1 MTITLGSLFD
11 GIGVFPLAASRHG
24 ITPVWAS
31 EIIPDAISITKR
43 HFPEM
48 VHLGDITKLDGGKIP
63 AVHVITLGSPCQN
76 LSQIGN
82 RTGLNGA
89 KSSLFYQAIRIIEEM
104 RDASGGLYPAIAVW
118 ENVIGAMLS
127 GNKRDYLAV
136 LKSFAGTEV
145 SMPDSGH
152 WADAGMVRGRRCDL
166 AWRVL
171 DAQYWSKP
179 KLARRERI
187 FVVAD
192 FTGQR
197 AAEILFNTRSMHTD
211 SRLCSASGLPTAEDH
226 RIAASEAGRQIP
238 VILPF
243 YGFKMR
249 GAAAN
254 RNRQQFIRSFGKR
267 TNVFPTIL
275 ASEQA
280 AFAYYYEDDP
290 LAGCIRYPTEAES
303 ERLMGLPQTGQSTA
317 QTARKSEAPA
327 AIWRSAILSRCPA
340 LSISWRE
347 SQKHCKN
354 KSHRE
359 TQFHNRNEFHGEM
372 YLCLFSQWR
381 QSQII
386 DLD

>member
-48 VHLGDITKLDGGKIP
+48 VHLGDITKLDGGEIP
-63 AVHVITLGSPCQN
+63 AVHVITFGSPCQN

-118 ENVIGAMLS
+118 ENVVGAMLS
-127 GNKRDYLAV
+127 SDKRDYLAV

-211 SRLCSASGLPTAEDH
+211 SRLCSASGLPAAEDH
-226 RIAASEAGRQIP
+226 RGASLEAGRQIP

-303 ERLMGLPQTGQSTA
+303 ERLMGLPPDWTKYGADGAEIRSSSRYMA
-317 QTARKSEAPA
+317 LGNSIYWDK
-327 AIWRSAILSRCPA
+327 AIMLMMGTKMA
-340 LSISWRE
+340 
-347 SQKHCKN
+347 
-354 KSHRE
+354 
-359 TQFHNRNEFHGEM
+359 
-372 YLCLFSQWR
+372 
-381 QSQII
+381 
-386 DLD
+386 

>member
-48 VHLGDITKLDGGKIP
+48 EHLGDITKLDGRKIP
-63 AVHVITLGSPCQN
+63 AVHVITFGSPCQN

-127 GNKRDYLAV
+127 SDKRDYLAV

-179 KLARRERI
+179 KLAHRERI

-211 SRLCSASGLPTAEDH
+211 SRLCSASGLSAAED
-226 RIAASEAGRQIP
+226 RRDASFEAGRQIP

-254 RNRQQFIRSFGKR
+254 GNKGEFLRSFGKR
-267 TNVFPTIL
+267 TDVFPTLL
-275 ASEQA
+275 ASDRT
-280 AFAYYYEDDP
+280 AFAYYDEDAPED
-290 LAGCIRYPTEAES
+290 GCIRYPTEAEC
-303 ERLMGLPQTGQSTA
+303 ERLMGLPPDWTRYGADGAEIRSSNRYFA
-317 QTARKSEAPA
+317 LGNSVALPCAEYIMAGIAEA
-327 AIWRSAILSRCPA
+327 L
-340 LSISWRE
+340 
-347 SQKHCKN
+347 QK
-354 KSHRE
+354 
-359 TQFHNRNEFHGEM
+359 
-372 YLCLFSQWR
+372 
-381 QSQII
+381 
-386 DLD
+386 

>member
-31 EIIPDAISITKR
+31 EIVPDAISITKR

-48 VHLGDITKLDGGKIP
+48 EHLGDITKLDGRKIS
-63 AVHVITLGSPCQN
+63 AVHVITFGSPCQN
-76 LSQIGN
+76 LSSIGP
-82 RTGLNGA
+82 RDGLSGA

-136 LKSFAGTEV
+136 LKSFAGAEV

-152 WADAGMVRGRRCDL
+152 WADAGVVRGRRCDL
-166 AWRVL
+166 AWRVM
-171 DAQYWSKP
+171 DAQYWARP
-179 KLARRERI
+179 RLARRERV

-197 AAEILFNTRSMHTD
+197 AAEILFNARPMYADTPT
-211 SRLCSASGLPTAEDH
+211 CGAGGLPAAEDH
-226 RIAASEAGRQIP
+226 RGASSEAGRQIP

-243 YGFKMR
+243 YGCRMR

-254 RNRQQFIRSFGKR
+254 QNRRQFVQSFGKR
-267 TNVFPTIL
+267 TDVFPTLL
-275 ASEQA
+275 ASDRN

-290 LAGCIRYPTEAES
+290 LSGCIRYPTEAES
-303 ERLMGLPQTGQSTA
+303 ERLMGLPPDWTKYGADGEEIRNSSRYA
-317 QTARKSEAPA
+317 ALGNSVALPCAEYIMEGIAEA
-327 AIWRSAILSRCPA
+327 L
-340 LSISWRE
+340 
-347 SQKHCKN
+347 QK
-354 KSHRE
+354 
-359 TQFHNRNEFHGEM
+359 
-372 YLCLFSQWR
+372 
-381 QSQII
+381 
-386 DLD
+386 

>member
-1 MTITLGSLFD
+1 
-11 GIGVFPLAASRHG
+11 
-24 ITPVWAS
+24 
-31 EIIPDAISITKR
+31 
-43 HFPEM
+43 
-48 VHLGDITKLDGGKIP
+48 
-63 AVHVITLGSPCQN
+63 
-76 LSQIGN
+76 
-82 RTGLNGA
+82 
-89 KSSLFYQAIRIIEEM
+89 M

-118 ENVIGAMLS
+118 ENVIGAMQQNLK
-127 GNKRDYLAV
+127 NDYLAV

-145 SMPDSGH
+145 SMPDSGQ
-152 WADAGMVRGRRCDL
+152 WADAGVVRGRRCDL

-211 SRLCSASGLPTAEDH
+211 SRLCSASGLSAAEDH
-226 RIAASEAGRQIP
+226 RGASLEAGRQVP

-275 ASEQA
+275 ASEQT

-290 LAGCIRYPTEAES
+290 LGGCIRYPTEAES
-303 ERLMGLPQTGQSTA
+303 ERLMGLPPDWTKYGADGAEIRSSSRYMA
-317 QTARKSEAPA
+317 LGNSIALPCAEYIMEGIA
-327 AIWRSAILSRCPA
+327 AA
-340 LSISWRE
+340 L
-347 SQKHCKN
+347 QK
-354 KSHRE
+354 
-359 TQFHNRNEFHGEM
+359 
-372 YLCLFSQWR
+372 
-381 QSQII
+381 
-386 DLD
+386 

>member
-1 MTITLGSLFD
+1 
-11 GIGVFPLAASRHG
+11 
-24 ITPVWAS
+24 
-31 EIIPDAISITKR
+31 
-43 HFPEM
+43 
-48 VHLGDITKLDGGKIP
+48 
-63 AVHVITLGSPCQN
+63 
-76 LSQIGN
+76 
-82 RTGLNGA
+82 
-89 KSSLFYQAIRIIEEM
+89 
-104 RDASGGLYPAIAVW
+104 
-118 ENVIGAMLS
+118 MLS

-197 AAEILFNTRSMHTD
+197 AAEILFSTRSMHTD
-211 SRLCSASGLPTAEDH
+211 SRLCSASGLSAAEDH
-226 RIAASEAGRQIP
+226 RGASLEAGRQIP

-254 RNRQQFIRSFGKR
+254 RNRQHFIRSFGKR

-303 ERLMGLPQTGQSTA
+303 ERLMGLPPDWTKYGADGEEIRSSSRYATIGNSVA
-317 QTARKSEAPA
+317 LPCAEYIMEGIA
-327 AIWRSAILSRCPA
+327 AA
-340 LSISWRE
+340 L
-347 SQKHCKN
+347 QK
-354 KSHRE
+354 
-359 TQFHNRNEFHGEM
+359 
-372 YLCLFSQWR
+372 
-381 QSQII
+381 
-386 DLD
+386 

>member
-24 ITPVWAS
+24 IAPVWAS
-31 EIIPDAISITKR
+31 EIVPDAISITKR

-48 VHLGDITKLDGGKIP
+48 EHLGDITKLDGGKIP
-63 AVHVITLGSPCQN
+63 AVHVITFGSPCQN
-76 LSQIGN
+76 LSSIGP
-82 RTGLNGA
+82 RDGLSGA

-104 RDASGGLYPAIAVW
+104 RDASGGLYPAIIVW
-118 ENVIGAMLS
+118 ENVIGAMQQNLK
-127 GNKRDYLAV
+127 NDYLAV

-145 SMPDSGH
+145 SMPDSGQ
-152 WADAGMVRGRRCDL
+152 WADAGVVRGRRCDL

-197 AAEILFNTRSMHTD
+197 AAEILFNARPMYAD
-211 SRLCSASGLPTAEDH
+211 SRICGTGGLPAAEDH
-226 RIAASEAGRQIP
+226 RIASFEAGRQIP

-254 RNRQQFIRSFGKR
+254 RDRRQFLRSFGKR

-290 LAGCIRYPTEAES
+290 LAGCIRHPTEVES
-303 ERLMGLPQTGQSTA
+303 ERLMGLPPDWTKYDADGTEIQSSS
-317 QTARKSEAPA
+317 RYA
-327 AIWRSAILSRCPA
+327 AIGNSIA
-340 LSISWRE
+340 LPCAEYIMAGIAAAL
-347 SQKHCKN
+347 QK
-354 KSHRE
+354 
-359 TQFHNRNEFHGEM
+359 
-372 YLCLFSQWR
+372 
-381 QSQII
+381 
-386 DLD
+386 